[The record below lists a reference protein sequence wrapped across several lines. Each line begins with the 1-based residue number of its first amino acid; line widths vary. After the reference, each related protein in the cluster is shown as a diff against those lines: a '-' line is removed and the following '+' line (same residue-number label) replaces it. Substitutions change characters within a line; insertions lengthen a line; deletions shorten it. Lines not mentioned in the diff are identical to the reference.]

1 MGYMCYMISAS
12 DFTDRTLEWSEL
24 LLGLWEQGFLVLG
37 AVQAKQTTG
46 SVPTN
51 VLV

>member
-1 MGYMCYMISAS
+1 MDYMGYMVGAS
-12 DFTDRTLEWSEL
+12 HITSMTLQWSEL

-37 AVQAKQTTG
+37 AMQAKQTMG